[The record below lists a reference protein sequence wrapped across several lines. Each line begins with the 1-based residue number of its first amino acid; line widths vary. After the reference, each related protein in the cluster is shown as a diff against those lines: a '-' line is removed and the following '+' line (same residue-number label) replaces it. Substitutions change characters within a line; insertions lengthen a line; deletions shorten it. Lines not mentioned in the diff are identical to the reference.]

1 MSFELTSLSGPRHV
15 RHAFRRIFILPSSFF
30 RPSFLELPKEPPALS
45 LLAYLTTA
53 VDDTDNPDLEV
64 QPLSIFT
71 GNDSRSLRILV
82 PASSAHM
89 NVQRTARWNTFVPS
103 GSTGK
108 RTHVHMYALW
118 MNSKR
123 WVTEDNR
130 KEEKRTAVSACVTL
144 SPIAPGMANTLT
156 GRIIR
161 VAGIIHRV

>member
-1 MSFELTSLSGPRHV
+1 MPCLSED
-15 RHAFRRIFILPSSFF
+15 FYSSIFLLSSFF
-30 RPSFLELPKEPPALS
+30 PRTPEGASCLFPLT
-45 LLAYLTTA
+45 YLTTA

-64 QPLSIFT
+64 RPLSIFT

-156 GRIIR
+156 KPRTGRIIR